1 MRFEP
6 KNKILI
12 AGHRGNPK
20 DCPENTMPSFRS
32 AIDAG
37 VDMIET
43 DIHATKDGVLVLIH
57 DNDTARV
64 TGTCGKINEMTYEE
78 VKKLRVGDPEK
89 NITIPTL
96 DEFLKLC
103 SPHENLTM
111 DLEIKV
117 YSHEEGMDAVKYT
130 VENTVRMLEE
140 NKIDDDRVLFNCFD
154 AYVLEYIYKK
164 YNKRFRLHGY
174 YPYTAMHNV
183 DKCEDMP
190 EAFLDYAC
198 IWGKEIDVKACCGY
212 LLSHGIEPCDYLIS
226 NGKSMAIGADG
237 NMMEYLSCAGCS
249 LFTMNDPAPA
259 VRWRNDYE
267 KKMNK

>member
-6 KNKILI
+6 KNKVLI

-20 DCPENTMPSFRS
+20 DCHENSMLSFRS
-32 AIDAG
+32 AIDVG

-43 DIHATKDGVLVLIH
+43 DIRATKDGVLVLIH

-64 TGTCGKINEMTYEE
+64 TNTHGEINKMTYEE
-78 VKKLRVGDPEK
+78 VKKFRVGNPES
-89 NITIPTL
+89 NIAIPTL

-103 SPHENLTM
+103 SPYKNLTM

-117 YSHEEGMDAVKYT
+117 YSHVDGMEAVRYT
-130 VENTVRMLEE
+130 VDTTVRLIEE
-140 NKIDDDRVLFNCFD
+140 NKISDDRVLFNSFD

-174 YPYTAMHNV
+174 YPYTAMQNV
-183 DKCEDMP
+183 DKCENQP

-198 IWGKEIDVKACCGY
+198 IWGKEIDVKACCKY

-226 NGKSMAIGADG
+226 NGKSKAAGADG
-237 NMMEYLSCAGCS
+237 NVMEYLASEGCS
-249 LFTMNDPAPA
+249 LFTMNEPAQA
-259 VRWRNDYE
+259 VRWRNEYE